1 MYNMNVEQSDRT
13 MYEFIAEVR
22 ASFATIKEQL
32 NTLIKKGDITDKKVD
47 ALEKA
52 YSAMEVEVN
61 EKRAEFEQVLDKR
74 DGLLKIWML
83 KAIIG
88 VTLIGSFV
96 WIKES
101 RDAIIGIISHII

>member
-1 MYNMNVEQSDRT
+1 MNMEQSDRT

-32 NTLIKKGDITDKKVD
+32 ATLIRKGDITDKKVD

-52 YSAMEVEVN
+52 YSSMEVEVN
-61 EKRAEFEQVLDKR
+61 EMRADFEKVLDKR
-74 DGLLKIWML
+74 DEALKVWTL

-88 VTLIGSFV
+88 VTLLGSFL

-101 RDAIIGIISHII
+101 RDAIIHIIKAIV

>member
-1 MYNMNVEQSDRT
+1 MEQSDRT
-13 MYEFIAEVR
+13 MYEFIADVR

-52 YSAMEVEVN
+52 YSTMEQEVN
-61 EKRAEFEQVLDKR
+61 EMRLEFEQVLDKR

-88 VTLIGSFV
+88 VTLVGSFV

-101 RDAIIGIISHII
+101 RDAIIHIIKAIV

>member
-1 MYNMNVEQSDRT
+1 MEQSDRT

-32 NTLIKKGDITDKKVD
+32 ATLIRKGDETDKKVV

-52 YSAMEVEVN
+52 YSNMEQEVN
-61 EKRAEFEQVLDKR
+61 EMRADFEKVLDKR
-74 DGLLKIWML
+74 DEALKVWML

-88 VTLIGSFV
+88 VTLLGSFV

-101 RDAIIGIISHII
+101 RDAIGGIIKHLL

>member
-1 MYNMNVEQSDRT
+1 MEQSDRT
-13 MYEFIAEVR
+13 MYEFIADVR

-32 NTLIKKGDITDKKVD
+32 NTLIKKGDETDKKVV

-52 YSAMEVEVN
+52 YSNMEQEVN
-61 EKRAEFEQVLDKR
+61 EMRSEFEAVLEKR
-74 DGLLKIWML
+74 DGLLKIWVL

-88 VTLIGSFV
+88 VTLVGSFV

-101 RDAIIGIISHII
+101 RDAILHIFQAIV

>member
-1 MYNMNVEQSDRT
+1 MEQSDRT

-32 NTLIKKGDITDKKVD
+32 STLIRKGDITDKKVD

-52 YSAMEVEVN
+52 YGLMETEVN
-61 EKRAEFEQVLDKR
+61 EMRKDFEAVLDKR
-74 DGLLKIWML
+74 DEALKVWVL

-88 VTLIGSFV
+88 VTLLGSFV

-101 RDAIIGIISHII
+101 RDAIISVIQHII

>member
-1 MYNMNVEQSDRT
+1 MEQSDRT

-32 NTLIKKGDITDKKVD
+32 ATLIRKGDETDKKVVS
-47 ALEKA
+47 LEKA
-52 YSAMEVEVN
+52 YSSMEVEVTEMRADF
-61 EKRAEFEQVLDKR
+61 EKVLDKR
-74 DGLLKIWML
+74 DEALKVWML

-88 VTLIGSFV
+88 VTLLGSFV

-101 RDAIIGIISHII
+101 RDAIGGIIKHLL